1 MRRRRYTAFLKPANW
16 AHLLRSELRVPGTVR
31 ALGTGH
37 GAKRVFDGLG
47 MLVEQAAESYS
58 IWMGNTHQRSRCT
71 TTEKRACLTYPAP
84 IWNEASPGVG
94 RRGREGAHGL
104 NGPYRETAMT
114 GSKRFISGAVCPA
127 CQVVDRIVIE
137 SSKAVKVPMGWTRRS
152 SASLVACGFT
162 EQLDADALAVSAPL
176 PRARYD
182 RSRRTTDQVE
192 VVKILEPGP
201 PKESS

>member
-1 MRRRRYTAFLKPANW
+1 MDGEPPINAAGVPTA
-16 AHLLRSELRVPGTVR
+16 
-31 ALGTGH
+31 
-37 GAKRVFDGLG
+37 
-47 MLVEQAAESYS
+47 
-58 IWMGNTHQRSRCT
+58 
-71 TTEKRACLTYPAP
+71 EKRACLTLSCAHLERSESLGL
-84 IWNEASPGVG
+84 NVEGV
-94 RRGREGAHGL
+94 EGAHWFERPLSGD
-104 NGPYRETAMT
+104 TAMT

-137 SSKAVKVPMGWTRRS
+137 SVQGGEGSDGLDEQEVRRRC
-152 SASLVACGFT
+152 VACGFT

-201 PKESS
+201 PRGSS